1 MNRWVLPALLMV
13 AIAAPAEARLQVQS
27 RGPRASTAAARFRQA
42 LAGAGVQSGTLIV
55 RVRRGRPRWSVSV
68 RYVGPGGRPVTQV
81 FRVRHG
87 RISPGQAGA
96 FARRARA
103 TLRGGGSRPPGPAPA
118 PPRQPAPKPPTP
130 QPTPPTPQPTP
141 PTPQPTPPTPQP
153 AAPAPR
159 PTAPAPRPA
168 APAPRPAPAPQPTP
182 APAPPASAGD
192 DNLGFEVGGPA
203 PEKGAPP
210 PVAEYRPKQRTEAA
224 VAGKPRTA
232 GRMPRNRLFAR
243 LSAGVGLAWRRFLL
257 DAETA
262 AMNFES
268 GVFSQLSVQAEL
280 FPLELVTASP
290 VARLGLRMGYA
301 HSAGLS
307 TDLPEQ
313 KASLSTSIARIWG
326 GLLYR
331 LPRFRDPRL
340 PRFDVRVGFAHTGFE
355 VNEGPEV
362 TIDIQDLSLTAFAAG
377 ASVAV
382 FFKRYLGVEL
392 GGEYRTVLRVRSE
405 FMAPYDTRPG
415 ALQGFHVSGALLG
428 RVFGGLGYRGSVSA
442 ERFFGN
448 LPALASEAELKV
460 RDWTVCADV
469 ALTYEM

>member
-1 MNRWVLPALLMV
+1 MV
-13 AIAAPAEARLQVQS
+13 CVAAPAAARLRVQQ
-27 RGPRASTAAARFRQA
+27 RGPRAATVAVRFRQA
-42 LAGAGVQSGTLIV
+42 LAAAGVQSGALVIH
-55 RVRRGRPRWSVSV
+55 VRRGRPRWSISV

-81 FRVRHG
+81 FRVRNG
-87 RISPGQAGA
+87 RVSPGQASA

-103 TLRGGGSRPPGPAPA
+103 TLRGGGPRPPAPA
-118 PPRQPAPKPPTP
+118 PAPKPPTA
-130 QPTPPTPQPTP
+130 TPPAPQ
-141 PTPQPTPPTPQP
+141 PTPQP
-153 AAPAPR
+153 AAPQ
-159 PTAPAPRPA
+159 
-168 APAPRPAPAPQPTP
+168 PAPAPQPPAPRPTPAPQPPAP
-182 APAPPASAGD
+182 APAPPRPPASTGD
-192 DNLGFEVGGPA
+192 DNLGFEVGDPA
-203 PEKGAPP
+203 PADSTPP
-210 PVAEYRPKQRTEAA
+210 PVAEYRPKQPTEAA
-224 VAGKPRTA
+224 VAGKPRA
-232 GRMPRNRLFAR
+232 RGRMPRNRLFAR

-262 AMNFES
+262 AMNYES
-268 GVFSQLSVQAEL
+268 GVFSQLSLEAEL

-290 VARLGLRMGYA
+290 IARLGLRMGYA

-307 TDLPEQ
+307 TDLDQP
-313 KASLSTSIARIWG
+313 KASLSTSISRIWG

-355 VNEGPEV
+355 VNEDPEV
-362 TIDIQDLSLTAFAAG
+362 AITVHDLSLTEFAAG

-405 FMAPYDTRPG
+405 FMTPYDTRPG
-415 ALQGFHVSGALLG
+415 ALQGFHVTGALRG